1 MWDHPAAFFLTKRDV
16 IGAWF
21 ICIAVA
27 TAFFGYPA
35 VTSGLDIGP
44 ENRDITTACPTPVN

>member
-1 MWDHPAAFFLTKRDV
+1 MWYHPAAFVLTKRDV

-21 ICIAVA
+21 NCIAVA

-35 VTSGLDIGP
+35 VGHWGWKPRHHDRLS
-44 ENRDITTACPTPVN
+44 PVN

>member
-1 MWDHPAAFFLTKRDV
+1 MWYHPAAFVLTKRDV

-35 VTSGLDIGP
+35 VTSVLIFGAG
-44 ENRDITTACPTPVN
+44 NRDTNDRLTPVN

>member
-1 MWDHPAAFFLTKRDV
+1 MWYHPATFFLTKRDV
-16 IGAWF
+16 IDAWF

-35 VTSGLDIGP
+35 VTSVLDIGGSEP
-44 ENRDITTACPTPVN
+44 RHHDRLTPVN